1 MQFPTLSR
9 LARALLLASVLLTSP
24 PVRAVDGVH
33 EINQTSALVGSVT
46 PGDSPGFPVEIFT
59 SGSFRL
65 TSDLVV
71 PGNDPAAINVYAT
84 GTRIDL
90 NGFTISSVTQCSGQP
105 TTCSPTGNGIG
116 IDASGAS
123 DVRIQ
128 NGRISGFGVYGI
140 FLYEQGTVSDVTVDN
155 NGLGG
160 VNADEGCVIEDNI
173 VRRNGGVGIQVGAGS
188 RIASNVVHRNGGQGI
203 SAPISAVAK
212 DNAVSLNVGSGSA
225 GAHHRRFYMTRLG
238 AIGSAARAAC
248 AAGFHMASLWEIY
261 DPSNLS
267 YDAEL
272 GVPGFGN
279 ANDDLGSGPPSNV
292 PAWVRTGW
300 SSILTP
306 SGAGQVSCTGWTNGT
321 IGQNGSQAAL
331 RSSWGTP
338 GAAWPWDV
346 SAIQCNFP
354 NSVWCIED

>member
-1 MQFPTLSR
+1 MQFLSLPR
-9 LARALLLASVLLTSP
+9 LVRPILLACVILACP
-24 PVRAVDGVH
+24 PARAVDGVR

-46 PGDSPGFPVEIFT
+46 PGDTAGFPVEIFT
-59 SGSFRL
+59 SASFRL

-71 PGNDPAAINVYAT
+71 PAGASAGIAVYAT

-90 NGFTISSVTQCSGQP
+90 NGFTISGGTQCSGQP
-105 TTCSPTGNGIG
+105 TTCTPVGNGVG

-128 NGRISGFGVYGI
+128 NGRVSGFGVYGI
-140 FLYEQGTVSDVTVDN
+140 FLYEQGTVAEVTVVN
-155 NGLGG
+155 NAQGG
-160 VNADEGCVIEDNI
+160 INGEEGCVVEDSI
-173 VRRNGGVGIQVGAGS
+173 VRRNGGIGIQVGAGS
-188 RIASNVVHRNGGQGI
+188 RIASNVVHRNGGLGI

-212 DNAVSLNVGSGSA
+212 DNAVSLNVGSGPA
-225 GAHHRRFYMTRLG
+225 GARNRRFYMTRTG
-238 AIGSAARAAC
+238 AIGSTARAAC

-261 DPSNLS
+261 DPTSLS

-272 GVPGFGN
+272 GLTGAGN
-279 ANDDLGSGPPSNV
+279 ANDDLGSGPPAGA

-300 SSILTP
+300 FGILTP
-306 SGAGQVSCTGWTNGT
+306 TGAGQLSCTGWTNGT

-331 RSSWGTP
+331 RSNWGTP

-354 NSVWCIED
+354 QSVWCIED